1 MRRVAVLVIGLLAT
15 LMFVVAACGGD
26 ATTTPVPKPRATNTP
41 VPTIAA
47 PTATTAPAT
56 ATTAPTAAPA
66 TPTAAPATPTEA
78 PATPEAVRLEIS
90 VNGDALA
97 FDKSEFSAGAGSE
110 VVLTFSNVSIINQHN
125 WVIVQPGTKDDV
137 AGRGTAAGPDND
149 WVQPDDPDVIA
160 NTKLLDAGATGEV
173 TFAAP
178 PAGTYQFVCTFPGH
192 NFTMFGDFEVTG

>member
-1 MRRVAVLVIGLLAT
+1 VRRAFVLVIGLLAT
-15 LMFVVAACGGD
+15 LMFVVAACGDD
-26 ATTTPVPKPRATNTP
+26 ATATAVPKPRATNTP

-66 TPTAAPATPTEA
+66 TPTEA
-78 PATPEAVRLEIS
+78 PDGPETVSLEIS

-137 AGRGTAAGPDND
+137 AARGTAAGPDND

>member
-1 MRRVAVLVIGLLAT
+1 MRRSRETSFRAGDWPSGHADVCGCCLRRRRHGYGCAQASRDQHAGAYHRGT
-15 LMFVVAACGGD
+15 NGNNCASNRHYRPDSGACY
-26 ATTTPVPKPRATNTP
+26 
-41 VPTIAA
+41 
-47 PTATTAPAT
+47 
-56 ATTAPTAAPA
+56 PTAAPDG
-66 TPTAAPATPTEA
+66 
-78 PATPEAVRLEIS
+78 PETVSLEIS

-137 AGRGTAAGPDND
+137 AARGTAAGPDND